1 LADRP
6 KYSDQGPNRKA
17 KDKANCSYFYRDQS
31 PFQQT
36 RQCVNGVGKI
46 EFQPEFRMSHSQIE
60 LQSNSTNQFGG
71 REINSRPP
79 NTTLKIVKL

>member
-17 KDKANCSYFYRDQS
+17 KDKTNYSYFYRDQS

-36 RQCVNGVGKI
+36 RQCINSVGKI
-46 EFQPEFRMSHSQIE
+46 EFQPEFRKSHS
-60 LQSNSTNQFGG
+60 
-71 REINSRPP
+71 
-79 NTTLKIVKL
+79 